1 MLREE
6 INSKIVEHSKKP
18 QHLDQSNIV
27 FWQRAC
33 NWTKDFSVSSKE
45 CRFLSFQTIHIK
57 QPETIFH
64 MSELNFP
71 NQKLQQYI
79 KLSTEPG
86 MAYCV
91 PKIWNI

>member
-18 QHLDQSNIV
+18 QHLDQSNKV

-33 NWTKDFSVSSKE
+33 NWTKDFLVSSKE

-71 NQKLQQYI
+71 SQKLQQYI